1 MFFSHNRAA
10 LIHRPVSLPLRVPG
24 AIAYEV
30 AMSASSNAS
39 LKVTL
44 TDGEGRC
51 VATATGPKGVL
62 KVVDATLWWPYLMHE
77 RPGFLYNMEVRGR
90 GR

>member
-1 MFFSHNRAA
+1 M
-10 LIHRPVSLPLRVPG
+10 
-24 AIAYEV
+24 
-30 AMSASSNAS
+30 
-39 LKVTL
+39 
-44 TDGEGRC
+44 
-51 VATATGPKGVL
+51 ATATGPKGVL